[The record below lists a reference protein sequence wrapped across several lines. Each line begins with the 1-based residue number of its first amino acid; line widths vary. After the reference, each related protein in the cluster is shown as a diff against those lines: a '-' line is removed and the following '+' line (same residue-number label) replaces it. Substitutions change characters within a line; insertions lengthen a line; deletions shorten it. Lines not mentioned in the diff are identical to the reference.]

1 MCITVTVTNFSN
13 RSTASVL
20 LVLFIEMKLPD
31 EQPEPHRDTLSPEM
45 RMNEYL
51 KKQRYALGE
60 SVTETSDHFTD
71 EPGTSLKKI
80 KYNDSIVETTEHFLS
95 VNGRANGVA
104 IIVTKAEEAAES
116 DQGHFNENHHDP
128 VPTSQGE

>member
-1 MCITVTVTNFSN
+1 
-13 RSTASVL
+13 
-20 LVLFIEMKLPD
+20 MKLPD
-31 EQPEPHRDTLSPEM
+31 EQLEPHRDTLSPEM
-45 RMNEYL
+45 RMNEYM
-51 KKQRYALGE
+51 KKQKYALGE

-80 KYNDSIVETTEHFLS
+80 KYNDSIVETTEHFPL

-116 DQGHFNENHHDP
+116 DQGHFDENHHHDP